1 MRKPYE
7 RSKRAALIR
16 AVQEHGEAVPT
27 AATRLGVGVST
38 AYRWVRSAPATLPAP
53 VFIEVLPERAAP
65 AATSLRVRV
74 GGAEVEVPRGFDPR
88 LLREVVEA
96 LGGAA

>member
-7 RSKRAALIR
+7 RSKRAALTR
-16 AVQEHGEAVPT
+16 AVQEQGEAVST
-27 AATRLGVGVST
+27 AAARLGVGVST
-38 AYRWVRSAPATLPAP
+38 AYRWVRSAPASPPAP
-53 VFIEVLPERAAP
+53 VFIEVVPERAAP
-65 AATSLRVRV
+65 TSTSLRVRV
-74 GGAEVEVPRGFDPR
+74 GGAEVEVQRGFDPR